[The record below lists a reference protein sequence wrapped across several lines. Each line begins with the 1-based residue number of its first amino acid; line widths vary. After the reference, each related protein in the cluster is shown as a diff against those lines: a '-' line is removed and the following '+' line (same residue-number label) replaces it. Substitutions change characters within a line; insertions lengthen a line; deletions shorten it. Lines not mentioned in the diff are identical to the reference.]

1 MDAINS
7 IFKELENNRKLIG
20 NNTFDQLERIQV
32 ASQFKLNSLEKAM
45 SSGIDDE
52 INKTQID
59 FITFVRRFKRMV
71 NDIWNDLKEK
81 LPSPEPTQPSPE
93 PTQPSPEPTQP
104 SPEPTQPS
112 PEPTQPSPEP
122 TQPSPEPNTQQD
134 YNVNATQSRGEIGK
148 KYSNRY

>member
-1 MDAINS
+1 MSRRNIDQDFSRYIKDLDTKIELAEKENDFQPSMDAINS

-81 LPSPEPTQPSPE
+81 L
-93 PTQPSPEPTQP
+93 
-104 SPEPTQPS
+104 
-112 PEPTQPSPEP
+112 
-122 TQPSPEPNTQQD
+122 
-134 YNVNATQSRGEIGK
+134 
-148 KYSNRY
+148 